1 MNLTIEFVDG
11 SRESFRF
18 QKREDAGLK
27 AVSRL
32 EKIAGA
38 QMLMLALD
46 GETRIYPLANIKCVR
61 VSPVPA
67 GAPIPDYAI
76 IGVETIG

>member
-18 QKREDAGLK
+18 KKRADADIK
-27 AVSRL
+27 AVSRI
-32 EKIAGA
+32 EKIATV

-46 GETRIYPLANIKCVR
+46 GETRVYPLTNIKCIR
-61 VSPVPA
+61 VSPIPPA
-67 GAPIPDYAI
+67 APVPDYAVT
-76 IGVETIG
+76 GVEPIG

>member
-18 QKREDAGLK
+18 KKRADADIK
-27 AVSRL
+27 AVSRM
-32 EKIAGA
+32 EKIAGV

-46 GETRIYPLANIKCVR
+46 GETRIYPLTNIKCIR
-61 VSPVPA
+61 VSPVPVA
-67 GAPIPDYAI
+67 APIPDYAI
-76 IGVETIG
+76 VGVEPIG